1 MHIARKKTSIMEDIR
16 RKNKPNIKIKQKL
29 SFTMLDLIA
38 SYIISS
44 NKSIRN
50 KGYMNIQKLMDI
62 LDMNLYQDEPDKIR
76 IEFINAALEARLKYK
91 LTKKEQVIDYI
102 YASNA
107 QIPKIELN
115 LQEINNDEV
124 DYINE
129 SISRLLDTAEFE
141 YQIHEFDIQI
151 LQYLVI

>member
-16 RKNKPNIKIKQKL
+16 RKNKSNIKIKQKL

-38 SYIISS
+38 SYIISD
-44 NKSIRN
+44 NKNIRN
-50 KGYMNIQKLMDI
+50 KGYMNIQKLINI

-115 LQEINNDEV
+115 LQEISNDEV
-124 DYINE
+124 EYINE
-129 SISRLLDTAEFE
+129 SIRIEEKINFVFGV
-141 YQIHEFDIQI
+141 Q
-151 LQYLVI
+151 

>member
-62 LDMNLYQDEPDKIR
+62 LDIR
-76 IEFINAALEARLKYK
+76 F
-91 LTKKEQVIDYI
+91 
-102 YASNA
+102 
-107 QIPKIELN
+107 
-115 LQEINNDEV
+115 
-124 DYINE
+124 
-129 SISRLLDTAEFE
+129 
-141 YQIHEFDIQI
+141 
-151 LQYLVI
+151 